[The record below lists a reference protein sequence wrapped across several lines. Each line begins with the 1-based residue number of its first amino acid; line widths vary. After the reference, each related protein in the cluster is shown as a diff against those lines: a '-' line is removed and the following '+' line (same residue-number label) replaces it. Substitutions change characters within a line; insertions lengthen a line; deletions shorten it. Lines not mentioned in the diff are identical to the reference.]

1 MEHKKQ
7 QVLQAIISKAWED
20 TNFRKALISN
30 PIEEIEKLT
39 GVKVELPEGREL
51 VIIDQTD
58 KSKVYVNIPAEP
70 EMENMELSEEQLEN
84 IAGGGQMM
92 WNKLVQDLFPTL
104 EKFIKI

>member
-1 MEHKKQ
+1 VEHKKQ

-92 WNKLVQDLFPTL
+92 WNKLVQDLFPNL
-104 EKFIKI
+104 EKFIKN